1 MIPSELIPTIWTMIG
16 ALVTGIIA
24 WLTIRVQAGN
34 SRELELINELQ
45 EEVTVASA
53 EKSSLKTE
61 LRIKERERL
70 LYQHHALEL
79 HRYINN
85 GLKGERPLWPMR
97 SYNDVSKEVTQEI
110 QDDLDNRPSSS

>member
-97 SYNDVSKEVTQEI
+97 SYNDVSKEVSREI
-110 QDDLDNRPSSS
+110 QDELDSRPSSS

>member
-110 QDDLDNRPSSS
+110 QDDLDSRPSSS